1 MFLGLINQPYHYE
14 KLMDIPGKE
23 LENGIPVYLDGFA
36 YSGIFNIQPIIKN
49 NIDIFCLFKYTN
61 LNDILKKF
69 YPLVSGIMLED
80 QFKEIYLHS
89 TKDKF
94 NFLTITMQVSYP
106 NKIDELRREKVY
118 LKQMILL
125 YQSRKK

>member
-49 NIDIFCLFKYTN
+49 
-61 LNDILKKF
+61 
-69 YPLVSGIMLED
+69 
-80 QFKEIYLHS
+80 
-89 TKDKF
+89 
-94 NFLTITMQVSYP
+94 
-106 NKIDELRREKVY
+106 
-118 LKQMILL
+118 
-125 YQSRKK
+125 